1 MIEFYPEI
9 RMVHVAAVVV
19 SGLLF
24 VLRGGAVLAG
34 ARWGMAAPVRYLSYA
49 IDATLLTAALMLLT
63 LLPTALFANGWLAAK
78 LGLLLFYIVLG
89 SFALRR
95 GRTLRARVLCFV
107 AAVTTYAAMLGIAR
121 AHHPLGWLAPWLA

>member
-1 MIEFYPEI
+1 MIEFYPQI
-9 RMVHVAAVVV
+9 RMVHVAAVVA

-34 ARWGMAAPVRYLSYA
+34 AHWGMAAPVRYLSYA
-49 IDATLLTAALMLLT
+49 IDTTLLTAALMLLT
-63 LLPTALFANGWLAAK
+63 LLPTALFANGWLTTK

-95 GRTLRARVLCFV
+95 GRTLRVRALCFV
-107 AAVTTYAAMLGIAR
+107 AAATTYAAMLGIAR